1 MKALQLRS
9 PLNVSYFNSGGGF
22 SSVELSIYVNRDVTD
37 IDTTTVPDYSLV
49 SEPINNRVNFE
60 IAELIRSK
68 NDYLY
73 EDDFY
78 TARDT
83 ATYVLLRAVLL
94 DSDGDEIDTK
104 YNFFKVRDGYVDRN
118 EVQLLNSEIDPDP
131 RNWSDNLNATI
142 STGTNDSFS
151 GTDAYSITDTT
162 DPEPY
167 ILENKLQLTGI
178 HTLSCFVLGDKH
190 IQIGK
195 DSDNYIIIRPSTGI
209 ILGVVGDVLS
219 YDIFRVGEWFKVSIV
234 QNMSLNDGLRIRE
247 RVGSGEALIKI
258 FNPTIIKGNLLNFTP
273 SEVLLQSN
281 TQVFS
286 HTSIRPPYMVDRKE
300 SVAYNLNSYLNSEI
314 DPDPRT
320 WSNEFNTTIA
330 ADGDDPFGGTDA
342 YSISDTN
349 DADPFILRDVLQ
361 LTGIHTLSCFVLG
374 DKHIQIGKD
383 SDNYININPSTGII
397 LGVVGDVLSYDIFR
411 VGEWFKISIVQNMS
425 LNDGLRIRDT
435 IPTGPGAIRLFNPT
449 IIKGNLLKFTPTS
462 IRPLAYN
469 LNSSLRDFFI
479 ANPLVDSAISIT
491 SEREFF
497 LINQTLT
504 IPEKILCEPKYTP
517 VKVSFINKFGVKQ
530 DLVFFKKREDS
541 FNTTQQD
548 FKANILRNGTYL
560 PHTGQKQ
567 IINKQ
572 ASAKVKLNTGFYP
585 EEFNEVFKQLQYSI
599 NYWIDDEPAI
609 LTGSNFAFKTSVNDK
624 LINYSFD
631 FEYANPDINDI
642 R

>member
-22 SSVELSIYVNRDVTD
+22 SSLELSIYVNRDVTN
-37 IDTTTVPDYSLV
+37 INTNTVADYSLIA
-49 SEPINNRVNFE
+49 EPINNRVNFE

-118 EVQLLNSEIDPDP
+118 EVQLLDSEI
-131 RNWSDNLNATI
+131 N
-142 STGTNDSFS
+142 
-151 GTDAYSITDTT
+151 
-162 DPEPY
+162 
-167 ILENKLQLTGI
+167 
-178 HTLSCFVLGDKH
+178 
-190 IQIGK
+190 
-195 DSDNYIIIRPSTGI
+195 
-209 ILGVVGDVLS
+209 
-219 YDIFRVGEWFKVSIV
+219 
-234 QNMSLNDGLRIRE
+234 
-247 RVGSGEALIKI
+247 
-258 FNPTIIKGNLLNFTP
+258 
-273 SEVLLQSN
+273 
-281 TQVFS
+281 
-286 HTSIRPPYMVDRKE
+286 
-300 SVAYNLNSYLNSEI
+300 
-314 DPDPRT
+314 PDPRT
-320 WSNEFNTTIA
+320 WSNKFNTTIT

-349 DADPFILRDVLQ
+349 DVDPFVLRDVLQ
-361 LTGIHTLSCFVLG
+361 LTGVYTMSCFVIG
-374 DKHIQIGKD
+374 AITVEIGKD
-383 SDNYININPSTGII
+383 EDNEIAVDLRTGD
-397 LGVVGDVLSYDIFR
+397 VTAVTGDVLAYDVFKVGQYYKVSVTFNMAAGDQFR
-411 VGEWFKISIVQNMS
+411 IAEQ
-425 LNDGLRIRDT
+425 
-435 IPTGPGAIRLFNPT
+435 IPPGAAAIRLFNPT
-449 IIKGNLLKFTPTS
+449 IIKGKLINFEPSEVLLQSNTTIFSSNNIIPTYVLDRKES
-462 IRPLAYN
+462 VAYTTTRN
-469 LNSSLRDFFI
+469 NDLRSLFSVFR
-479 ANPLVDSAISIT
+479 LIT
-491 SEREFF
+491 SFNTSALGTAGFF
-497 LINQTLT
+497 VIDTDLLTPQKLI
-504 IPEKILCEPKYTP
+504 CEIKYTP
-517 VKVSFINKFGVKQ
+517 VKVSFINKFGVIQ

-572 ASAKVKLNTGFYP
+572 ASAKLKLSTGFYP

>member
-9 PLNVSYFNSGGGF
+9 PINVSYFNSGGGF
-22 SSVELSIYVNRDVTD
+22 SSLELSIYVNRDVTN
-37 IDTTTVPDYSLV
+37 IDTTTVPDYSLIA
-49 SEPINNRVNFE
+49 EPINQRVNFE

-68 NDYLY
+68 NNYLY

-118 EVQLLNSEIDPDP
+118 EVQLLNSEINPDP
-131 RNWSDNLNATI
+131 
-142 STGTNDSFS
+142 
-151 GTDAYSITDTT
+151 
-162 DPEPY
+162 
-167 ILENKLQLTGI
+167 K
-178 HTLSCFVLGDKH
+178 
-190 IQIGK
+190 
-195 DSDNYIIIRPSTGI
+195 
-209 ILGVVGDVLS
+209 
-219 YDIFRVGEWFKVSIV
+219 
-234 QNMSLNDGLRIRE
+234 
-247 RVGSGEALIKI
+247 
-258 FNPTIIKGNLLNFTP
+258 
-273 SEVLLQSN
+273 
-281 TQVFS
+281 
-286 HTSIRPPYMVDRKE
+286 
-300 SVAYNLNSYLNSEI
+300 
-314 DPDPRT
+314 T
-320 WSNEFNTTIA
+320 WSNKFNTTIA

-342 YSISDTN
+342 YSISDTI
-349 DADPFILRDVLQ
+349 DVDPFVLRDVLQ
-361 LTGIHTLSCFVLG
+361 LTGVYTMSCFVIG
-374 DKHIQIGKD
+374 AITVEIGKD
-383 SDNYININPSTGII
+383 ENNEIAVDLGTGD
-397 LGVVGDVLSYDIFR
+397 VTAVTGDVLAYDVFK
-411 VGEWFKISIVQNMS
+411 VGLWYKISVTFTMALGDQF
-425 LNDGLRIRDT
+425 RIAEQ
-435 IPTGPGAIRLFNPT
+435 IPPGAAAIRLFNPT
-449 IIKGNLLKFTPTS
+449 IIKGNLVNFTPTEVLLQSNTQVFSHSS
-462 IRPLAYN
+462 IRPLYMLDRKESVAYE
-469 LNSSLRDFFI
+469 LNSSTSKNRDLRAFFI
-479 ANPLVDSAISIT
+479 ANLLVNSAISIT
-491 SEREFF
+491 SEREVF

-504 IPEKILCEPKYTP
+504 IPENILCEIKYTP
-517 VKVSFINKFGVKQ
+517 VKVSFINKFGVIQ

-548 FKANILRNGTYL
+548 FKANILRNGTYV

-572 ASAKVKLNTGFYP
+572 ASAKLKLSTGFYP

>member
-9 PLNVSYFNSGGGF
+9 PINVSYFNSGGGF
-22 SSVELSIYVNRDVTD
+22 SSLELSIYVNRDVTN
-37 IDTTTVPDYSLV
+37 INTNTVADYSLIA
-49 SEPINNRVNFE
+49 EPINNRVNFE

-78 TARDT
+78 PARDT

-94 DSDGDEIDTK
+94 DGDGDEIEVK

-131 RNWSDNLNATI
+131 RTWSDNDNTTI
-142 STGTNDSFS
+142 TTNNE
-151 GTDAYSITDTT
+151 TDPFKGNDMYIVVDTT
-162 DPEPY
+162 KPAPY

-178 HTLSCFVLGDKH
+178 HTLSCFVLGFEP

-195 DSDNYIIIRPSTGI
+195 DSDNYII
-209 ILGVVGDVLS
+209 
-219 YDIFRVGEWFKVSIV
+219 
-234 QNMSLNDGLRIRE
+234 
-247 RVGSGEALIKI
+247 
-258 FNPTIIKGNLLNFTP
+258 
-273 SEVLLQSN
+273 
-281 TQVFS
+281 
-286 HTSIRPPYMVDRKE
+286 
-300 SVAYNLNSYLNSEI
+300 
-314 DPDPRT
+314 
-320 WSNEFNTTIA
+320 
-330 ADGDDPFGGTDA
+330 
-342 YSISDTN
+342 
-349 DADPFILRDVLQ
+349 
-361 LTGIHTLSCFVLG
+361 
-374 DKHIQIGKD
+374 
-383 SDNYININPSTGII
+383 INPSTGII

-411 VGEWFKISIVQNMS
+411 VGGWLKISIVQNMS
-425 LNDGLRIRDT
+425 LNDGLRIREQ
-435 IPTGPGAIRLFNPT
+435 TGAGADLIKIFNPT
-449 IIKGNLLKFTPTS
+449 IIKGNLVNFTPSEVLLQSNTQVFSHTS
-462 IRPLAYN
+462 IRPLYMLDRKESVAYD
-469 LNSSLRDFFI
+469 LNSVSVDRDLRAFFI
-479 ANPLVDSAISIT
+479 ANLLVNSAISIT

-497 LINQTLT
+497 LINQTLK
-504 IPEKILCEPKYTP
+504 IPEKILCEIKYTP
-517 VKVSFINKFGVKQ
+517 VKVSFINKFGVIQ

-572 ASAKVKLNTGFYP
+572 ASAKLKLSTGFYP

>member
-9 PLNVSYFNSGGGF
+9 PLNVYYSSEDSSFASCEF
-22 SSVELSIYVNRDVTD
+22 SIFVNRDVTN
-37 IDTTTVPDYSLV
+37 INTNTVADYSLIA
-49 SEPINNRVNFE
+49 EPINNRVNFE

-94 DSDGDEIDTK
+94 DDSGDEIEVK

-118 EVQLLNSEIDPDP
+118 EVQLLNSEINPDP
-131 RNWSDNLNATI
+131 RTWSDNDNTTI
-142 STGTNDSFS
+142 STGTKDPFG

-162 DPEPY
+162 KPAPY

-178 HTLSCFVLGDKH
+178 HTLSCFVLGYEP

-195 DSDNYIIIRPSTGI
+195 DSDNYII
-209 ILGVVGDVLS
+209 
-219 YDIFRVGEWFKVSIV
+219 
-234 QNMSLNDGLRIRE
+234 
-247 RVGSGEALIKI
+247 
-258 FNPTIIKGNLLNFTP
+258 
-273 SEVLLQSN
+273 
-281 TQVFS
+281 
-286 HTSIRPPYMVDRKE
+286 
-300 SVAYNLNSYLNSEI
+300 
-314 DPDPRT
+314 
-320 WSNEFNTTIA
+320 
-330 ADGDDPFGGTDA
+330 
-342 YSISDTN
+342 
-349 DADPFILRDVLQ
+349 
-361 LTGIHTLSCFVLG
+361 
-374 DKHIQIGKD
+374 
-383 SDNYININPSTGII
+383 INPSTGII

-411 VGEWFKISIVQNMS
+411 VGRWLKVSIVQNMS
-425 LNDGLRIRDT
+425 LNDGLRIRELQ
-435 IPTGPGAIRLFNPT
+435 GGGADLINIFNPT
-449 IIKGNLLKFTPTS
+449 IIKGNLVNFTPTEVLLQSNTQVFSHSS
-462 IRPLAYN
+462 IRPLYMVDRKESVSYN
-469 LNSSLRDFFI
+469 LDTTLADRDLRAFFI
-479 ANPLVDSAISIT
+479 ANPLVNSVISIT

-517 VKVSFINKFGVKQ
+517 VKVSFINKFGVIQ

-585 EEFNEVFKQLQYSI
+585 EDFNEVFKQLQYSI

-631 FEYANPDINDI
+631 FEYANPDINNI

>member
-9 PLNVSYFNSGGGF
+9 PINVSYLNSGRGF
-22 SSVELSIYVNRDVTD
+22 SSLELSIYVNRDVTD
-37 IDTTTVPDYSLV
+37 IDTTTAPDYSLIA
-49 SEPINNRVNFE
+49 EPINNRVNFE

-118 EVQLLNSEIDPDP
+118 EVQLLNSEIDPDI
-131 RNWSDNLNATI
+131 RNWSNNFNVKITPNQ
-142 STGTNDSFS
+142 NDAFG
-151 GTDAYSITDTT
+151 GTDAYKVEDIDNDSAVFIIDELQVEGVYTFSCF
-162 DPEPY
+162 
-167 ILENKLQLTGI
+167 ILEFEPIIFGKGI
-178 HTLSCFVLGDKH
+178 
-190 IQIGK
+190 
-195 DSDNYIIIRPSTGI
+195 SDNIIFDPSTG
-209 ILGVVGDVLS
+209 VVTSVNGNVLA
-219 YDIFRVGEWFKVSIV
+219 YDIFKVGQWYKVSIV
-234 QNMSLNDGLRIRE
+234 LNMSLGDKVRIEEAIRP
-247 RVGSGEALIKI
+247 GSASMVI

-273 SEVLLQSN
+273 TQVLLQSN

-286 HTSIRPPYMVDRKE
+286 HSSIRPLYMVDRKE
-300 SVAYNLNSYLNSEI
+300 SVAYDLE
-314 DPDPRT
+314 
-320 WSNEFNTTIA
+320 TTL
-330 ADGDDPFGGTDA
+330 ADRD
-342 YSISDTN
+342 
-349 DADPFILRDVLQ
+349 LR
-361 LTGIHTLSCFVLG
+361 
-374 DKHIQIGKD
+374 
-383 SDNYININPSTGII
+383 
-397 LGVVGDVLSYDIFR
+397 
-411 VGEWFKISIVQNMS
+411 
-425 LNDGLRIRDT
+425 
-435 IPTGPGAIRLFNPT
+435 A
-449 IIKGNLLKFTPTS
+449 
-462 IRPLAYN
+462 
-469 LNSSLRDFFI
+469 FFI
-479 ANPLVDSAISIT
+479 ANPLVNSAIASIT
-491 SEREFF
+491 RREVF
-497 LINQTLT
+497 LINQTFT
-504 IPEKILCEPKYTP
+504 IPENILCEIKYTP
-517 VKVSFINKFGVKQ
+517 VKVSFINKFGVIQ

-572 ASAKVKLNTGFYP
+572 ASAKLKLSTGFYP

>member
-22 SSVELSIYVNRDVTD
+22 SSLELSIYVNRDVTN
-37 IDTTTVPDYSLV
+37 INTNTVADYSLIA
-49 SEPINNRVNFE
+49 EPINNRVNFE

-94 DSDGDEIDTK
+94 DSDGDEIEVK

-118 EVQLLNSEIDPDP
+118 EVQLLNSEINPDP
-131 RNWSDNLNATI
+131 RTWSDNVNSTI
-142 STGTNDSFS
+142 GDNRDDPFG
-151 GTDAYSITDTT
+151 GTDAYFIQDTS
-162 DPEPY
+162 DPSAFVLDEV
-167 ILENKLQLTGI
+167 LQLTGV
-178 HTLSCFVLGDKH
+178 HTLSVFLKGLNTIHIGADPSNVIIFNLGSGEIVGTTGD
-190 IQIGK
+190 
-195 DSDNYIIIRPSTGI
+195 IIA
-209 ILGVVGDVLS
+209 
-219 YDIFRVGEWFKVSIV
+219 YDIFKVGLWYKISFVYD
-234 QNMSLNDGLRIRE
+234 MSLGDRFSIRE
-247 RVGSGEALIKI
+247 SVGTGSDSCFF
-258 FNPTIIKGNLLNFTP
+258 FNPTVTKGNLVNFTP
-273 SEVLLQSN
+273 TEVLLQSN

-286 HTSIRPPYMVDRKE
+286 HSSIRPLYMVDRKE
-300 SVAYNLNSYLNSEI
+300 SVAYNLKSS
-314 DPDPRT
+314 
-320 WSNEFNTTIA
+320 
-330 ADGDDPFGGTDA
+330 
-342 YSISDTN
+342 
-349 DADPFILRDVLQ
+349 
-361 LTGIHTLSCFVLG
+361 
-374 DKHIQIGKD
+374 
-383 SDNYININPSTGII
+383 
-397 LGVVGDVLSYDIFR
+397 
-411 VGEWFKISIVQNMS
+411 S
-425 LNDGLRIRDT
+425 LNDRVLRVFFLYN
-435 IPTGPGAIRLFNPT
+435 PFN
-449 IIKGNLLKFTPTS
+449 S
-462 IRPLAYN
+462 
-469 LNSSLRDFFI
+469 FI
-479 ANPLVDSAISIT
+479 ASIT
-491 SEREFF
+491 RREVF

-517 VKVSFINKFGVKQ
+517 VKVSFINKFGVIQ

-572 ASAKVKLNTGFYP
+572 ASAKLKLNTGFYP
-585 EEFNEVFKQLQYSI
+585 EEFNEVFKQLQYST

>member
-9 PLNVSYFNSGGGF
+9 PLNVSYSSEDSSFASCEF
-22 SSVELSIYVNRDVTD
+22 SIFVNRDVTD
-37 IDTTTVPDYSLV
+37 IDTTTVSDYSLIA
-49 SEPINNRVNFE
+49 EPINNRVNFE

-94 DSDGDEIDTK
+94 DSDGDEIEVK

-118 EVQLLNSEIDPDP
+118 EVQLLNSEISPDV
-131 RNWSDNLNATI
+131 RTWNDNSDVSISLN
-142 STGTNDSFS
+142 SGPFS
-151 GTDAYSITDTT
+151 GTVSSYILNDTT
-162 DPEPY
+162 DPDRY
-167 ILENKLQLTGI
+167 IIKNILQLTGI
-178 HTLSCFVLGDKH
+178 YTLSCFITGSS
-190 IQIGK
+190 IIEIGK
-195 DSDNYIIIRPSTGI
+195 NFQNYITFDFGSGQLVGVTGTVI
-209 ILGVVGDVLS
+209 A
-219 YDIFRVGEWFKVSIV
+219 YDIFKVGDWYKISVTQTMALGDQFRIAEANAS
-234 QNMSLNDGLRIRE
+234 DDDRIR
-247 RVGSGEALIKI
+247 V

-273 SEVLLQSN
+273 TQVLLQSN

-286 HTSIRPPYMVDRKE
+286 HSSIRPLYMVDRKE
-300 SVAYNLNSYLNSEI
+300 SVAYNL
-314 DPDPRT
+314 D
-320 WSNEFNTTIA
+320 TT
-330 ADGDDPFGGTDA
+330 
-342 YSISDTN
+342 
-349 DADPFILRDVLQ
+349 
-361 LTGIHTLSCFVLG
+361 
-374 DKHIQIGKD
+374 
-383 SDNYININPSTGII
+383 
-397 LGVVGDVLSYDIFR
+397 
-411 VGEWFKISIVQNMS
+411 
-425 LNDGLRIRDT
+425 LNDRDLR
-435 IPTGPGAIRLFNPT
+435 A
-449 IIKGNLLKFTPTS
+449 
-462 IRPLAYN
+462 
-469 LNSSLRDFFI
+469 FFI
-479 ANPLVDSAISIT
+479 DNPLVNSAISIT
-491 SEREFF
+491 SEREVF

-504 IPEKILCEPKYTP
+504 IPEKILCEIKYTP
-517 VKVSFINKFGVKQ
+517 VKVSFINKFGVIQ

-560 PHTGQKQ
+560 PHTGKKQ

-572 ASAKVKLNTGFYP
+572 ASAQVKLNTGFYP
-585 EEFNEVFKQLQYSI
+585 EEFNEVFKQLQYST

>member
-9 PLNVSYFNSGGGF
+9 PINVSYLNSGRGF
-22 SSVELSIYVNRDVTD
+22 SSLELSIYVNRDVTD
-37 IDTTTVPDYSLV
+37 IDTNTVADYSLIA
-49 SEPINNRVNFE
+49 EPINNRVNFE

-118 EVQLLNSEIDPDP
+118 EVQLLKSEIDPDP
-131 RNWSDNLNATI
+131 RNWSDNVNVDI
-142 STGTNDSFS
+142 FTNQETPFG
-151 GTDAYSITDTT
+151 GTDGYLVVDTVN
-162 DPEPY
+162 DNA
-167 ILENKLQLTGI
+167 IVLENELQLTGVY
-178 HTLSCFVLGDKH
+178 TLSCFLKGIRNMDF
-190 IQIGK
+190 GK
-195 DSDNYIIIRPSTGI
+195 DATTKITFNLLSNTLISASSGI
-209 ILGVVGDVLS
+209 IAYDFFKVGDW
-219 YDIFRVGEWFKVSIV
+219 YKVSIV
-234 QNMSLNDGLRIRE
+234 VNMTAGDGLRIAE
-247 RVGSGEALIKI
+247 ATPPEADSIRV
-258 FNPTIIKGNLLNFTP
+258 FNPTIIKGNLINFTP
-273 SEVLLQSN
+273 TQVLLQSN

-300 SVAYNLNSYLNSEI
+300 SVAYNLNSI
-314 DPDPRT
+314 
-320 WSNEFNTTIA
+320 
-330 ADGDDPFGGTDA
+330 
-342 YSISDTN
+342 
-349 DADPFILRDVLQ
+349 
-361 LTGIHTLSCFVLG
+361 
-374 DKHIQIGKD
+374 
-383 SDNYININPSTGII
+383 
-397 LGVVGDVLSYDIFR
+397 
-411 VGEWFKISIVQNMS
+411 
-425 LNDGLRIRDT
+425 LNDRDLR
-435 IPTGPGAIRLFNPT
+435 A
-449 IIKGNLLKFTPTS
+449 
-462 IRPLAYN
+462 
-469 LNSSLRDFFI
+469 FFI
-479 ANPLVDSAISIT
+479 ANSLVNSAISGIL
-491 SEREFF
+491 RRNIF
-497 LINQTLT
+497 LINQSLA
-504 IPEKILCEPKYTP
+504 IPEKILCEIKYTP
-517 VKVSFINKFGVKQ
+517 VKVSFINKFGVIQ

-585 EEFNEVFKQLQYSI
+585 EDFNEVFKQLQYSI

>member
-9 PLNVSYFNSGGGF
+9 PLNVSYSSEDSSFASCDF
-22 SSVELSIYVNRDVTD
+22 SIFVNRDVTD
-37 IDTTTVPDYSLV
+37 IDTTTVPDYSLIA
-49 SEPINNRVNFE
+49 EPINNRVNFE

-94 DSDGDEIDTK
+94 DSDGDEIETK

-118 EVQLLNSEIDPDP
+118 EVQLLNSKINPDP
-131 RNWSDNLNATI
+131 RTWSDNVNSTI
-142 STGTNDSFS
+142 FVNRDDPFG
-151 GTDAYSITDTT
+151 GTDAYFIQDTS
-162 DPEPY
+162 DPSAFVLDEV
-167 ILENKLQLTGI
+167 LQLTGV
-178 HTLSCFVLGDKH
+178 HTLSVFLKGSNTIHIGADPSNVIIFNMGSGEIIGTTGD
-190 IQIGK
+190 
-195 DSDNYIIIRPSTGI
+195 IIA
-209 ILGVVGDVLS
+209 
-219 YDIFRVGEWFKVSIV
+219 YDIFRVGLWYKISFVYD
-234 QNMSLNDGLRIRE
+234 MSLGDRFSIRE
-247 RVGSGEALIKI
+247 SVGTGSDFCFF
-258 FNPTIIKGNLLNFTP
+258 FNPTVTKGNLVNFTP
-273 SEVLLQSN
+273 TEVLLQSN

-286 HTSIRPPYMVDRKE
+286 HSSIRPPYMVDRKE
-300 SVAYNLNSYLNSEI
+300 SVAYNLKSS
-314 DPDPRT
+314 
-320 WSNEFNTTIA
+320 
-330 ADGDDPFGGTDA
+330 
-342 YSISDTN
+342 
-349 DADPFILRDVLQ
+349 
-361 LTGIHTLSCFVLG
+361 
-374 DKHIQIGKD
+374 
-383 SDNYININPSTGII
+383 
-397 LGVVGDVLSYDIFR
+397 
-411 VGEWFKISIVQNMS
+411 S
-425 LNDGLRIRDT
+425 LNDRVLRVFF
-435 IPTGPGAIRLFNPT
+435 LFNP
-449 IIKGNLLKFTPTS
+449 F
-462 IRPLAYN
+462 
-469 LNSSLRDFFI
+469 NSFI
-479 ANPLVDSAISIT
+479 ASIT
-491 SEREFF
+491 RREVF

-517 VKVSFINKFGVKQ
+517 VKVSFINKFGVIQ

-541 FNTTQQD
+541 FNTNQQD

-572 ASAKVKLNTGFYP
+572 ASAKLKLNTGFYP
-585 EEFNEVFKQLQYSI
+585 EDFNEVFKQLQYSI

>member
-9 PLNVSYFNSGGGF
+9 PLNVSYFKSEKGF
-22 SSVELSIYVNRDVTD
+22 SSLELSIYVNRDVTD

-49 SEPINNRVNFE
+49 SEPINQRVNFE

-94 DSDGDEIDTK
+94 DSDGDQIQVK

-118 EVQLLNSEIDPDP
+118 EVQLLESQINPDP
-131 RNWSDNLNATI
+131 RTWSDNTNATI
-142 STGTNDSFS
+142 EASKNDPFEGRDGYNVTDTNDQT
-151 GTDAYSITDTT
+151 GPTLKQT
-162 DPEPY
+162 
-167 ILENKLQLTGI
+167 LQINGI
-178 HTLSCFVLGDKH
+178 YTISCFVRGD
-190 IQIGK
+190 QEVLIGK
-195 DSDNYIIIRPSTGI
+195 DVNNSINFDLSTGKVTSVTGSVI
-209 ILGVVGDVLS
+209 AYDVLK
-219 YDIFRVGEWFKVSIV
+219 VGLWYKVSVVVTLIAG
-234 QNMSLNDGLRIRE
+234 QLSFRITGLEGVSPEFFRF
-247 RVGSGEALIKI
+247 
-258 FNPTIIKGNLLNFTP
+258 FNPTVIKGNLLNFTP
-273 SEVLLQSN
+273 TEVLLQSN

-286 HTSIRPPYMVDRKE
+286 HSSIRPLCMVDRKE
-300 SVAYNLNSYLNSEI
+300 SVAYNLNS
-314 DPDPRT
+314 
-320 WSNEFNTTIA
+320 
-330 ADGDDPFGGTDA
+330 
-342 YSISDTN
+342 
-349 DADPFILRDVLQ
+349 
-361 LTGIHTLSCFVLG
+361 
-374 DKHIQIGKD
+374 
-383 SDNYININPSTGII
+383 
-397 LGVVGDVLSYDIFR
+397 
-411 VGEWFKISIVQNMS
+411 S
-425 LNDGLRIRDT
+425 LNDRDLR
-435 IPTGPGAIRLFNPT
+435 A
-449 IIKGNLLKFTPTS
+449 
-462 IRPLAYN
+462 
-469 LNSSLRDFFI
+469 FFI
-479 ANPLVDSAISIT
+479 ANPLVNSAISSIT
-491 SEREFF
+491 RRNIF

-504 IPEKILCEPKYTP
+504 IPENILCEIKYTP

-572 ASAKVKLNTGFYP
+572 ASAKVKLSTGFYP
-585 EEFNEVFKQLQYSI
+585 EEFNEVFKQLQYST

>member
-1 MKALQLRS
+1 MDPFSGNDGYFIKDTSDPS
-9 PLNVSYFNSGGGF
+9 PL
-22 SSVELSIYVNRDVTD
+22 
-37 IDTTTVPDYSLV
+37 
-49 SEPINNRVNFE
+49 
-60 IAELIRSK
+60 
-68 NDYLY
+68 
-73 EDDFY
+73 
-78 TARDT
+78 
-83 ATYVLLRAVLL
+83 VL
-94 DSDGDEIDTK
+94 DE
-104 YNFFKVRDGYVDRN
+104 V
-118 EVQLLNSEIDPDP
+118 
-131 RNWSDNLNATI
+131 
-142 STGTNDSFS
+142 
-151 GTDAYSITDTT
+151 
-162 DPEPY
+162 
-167 ILENKLQLTGI
+167 LQLTGV
-178 HTLSCFVLGDKH
+178 HTLSVFLKGSNT
-190 IQIGK
+190 IQIGA
-195 DSDNYIIIRPSTGI
+195 DPSNVIIFNLVSGKIVGTNGDI
-209 ILGVVGDVLS
+209 IA
-219 YDIFRVGEWFKVSIV
+219 YDIFKVGEWFKISIV

-247 RVGSGEALIKI
+247 EVPAGAAAIRL

-273 SEVLLQSN
+273 TQVLLQSN

-286 HTSIRPPYMVDRKE
+286 HSSIRPLYMLDRKE
-300 SVAYNLNSYLNSEI
+300 SVAYDLNSSLNSEI

-320 WSNEFNTTIA
+320 WSTQFNTTIA

-349 DADPFILRDVLQ
+349 DVDPFVLRDILQ

-374 DKHIQIGKD
+374 DKPIQIGKD
-383 SDNYININPSTGII
+383 SDNYIIINPSTGII
-397 LGVVGDVLSYDIFR
+397 TGVVGDVLSYDILR
-411 VGEWFKISIVQNMS
+411 VGGWFKISIVQNMS
-425 LNDGLRIRDT
+425 LNDGLKIRDQ

-449 IIKGNLLKFTPTS
+449 IIKGNLVNFTP
-462 IRPLAYN
+462 
-469 LNSSLRDFFI
+469 FFI
-479 ANPLVDSAISIT
+479 ANPLVNSAIVSIT
-491 SEREFF
+491 RREFF

-517 VKVSFINKFGVKQ
+517 VKVSFINKFGVIQ

-572 ASAKVKLNTGFYP
+572 ASAQVKLNTGFYP
-585 EEFNEVFKQLQYSI
+585 EDFNEVFKQLQYSI

>member
-9 PLNVSYFNSGGGF
+9 PLNVSYFNSGGEF
-22 SSVELSIYVNRDVTD
+22 SSLELSIYVNRDVTN
-37 IDTTTVPDYSLV
+37 INTNTVADYSLV

-94 DSDGDEIDTK
+94 DDSGDEIEVK

-118 EVQLLNSEIDPDP
+118 EVQLLNSEIDPDI
-131 RNWSDNLNATI
+131 RNWSNKSNTTI
-142 STGTNDSFS
+142 VYNRDDPFG
-151 GTDAYSITDTT
+151 GTDAYFIEDTV
-162 DPEPY
+162 DANGF
-167 ILENKLQLTGI
+167 ILDDELQLTGV
-178 HTLSCFVLGDKH
+178 HTLSVFLRGSNSV
-190 IQIGK
+190 QIGK
-195 DSDNYIIIRPSTGI
+195 NSTSYITVN
-209 ILGVVGDVLS
+209 LATGDVEGTAGTVIA
-219 YDIFRVGEWFKVSIV
+219 YDIFKVGLFYKVSV
-234 QNMSLNDGLRIRE
+234 VLTMALSDGFRLRE
-247 RVGSGEALIKI
+247 SPPQGSDFMFI
-258 FNPTIIKGNLLNFTP
+258 FSPTIMKGKLVNFEP

-286 HTSIRPPYMVDRKE
+286 HSSIRPLYMLDRKE
-300 SVAYNLNSYLNSEI
+300 SVAYNL
-314 DPDPRT
+314 D
-320 WSNEFNTTIA
+320 TT
-330 ADGDDPFGGTDA
+330 
-342 YSISDTN
+342 
-349 DADPFILRDVLQ
+349 
-361 LTGIHTLSCFVLG
+361 
-374 DKHIQIGKD
+374 
-383 SDNYININPSTGII
+383 
-397 LGVVGDVLSYDIFR
+397 
-411 VGEWFKISIVQNMS
+411 
-425 LNDGLRIRDT
+425 LNDRNLR
-435 IPTGPGAIRLFNPT
+435 A
-449 IIKGNLLKFTPTS
+449 
-462 IRPLAYN
+462 
-469 LNSSLRDFFI
+469 FFI
-479 ANPLVDSAISIT
+479 DNPLVNSAISIT

-504 IPEKILCEPKYTP
+504 IPEKILCEIKYTP
-517 VKVSFINKFGVKQ
+517 VKVSFINKFGVIQ

-585 EEFNEVFKQLQYSI
+585 EDFNEVFKQLQYST

-624 LINYSFD
+624 LISYSFD

>member
-22 SSVELSIYVNRDVTD
+22 SSLELSIYVNRDVTD

-49 SEPINNRVNFE
+49 SEPINQRVNFE

-94 DSDGDEIDTK
+94 DDSGDELEVK

-118 EVQLLNSEIDPDP
+118 EVQLLDSEINPDP
-131 RNWSDNLNATI
+131 RTWSDNDNSTI
-142 STGTNDSFS
+142 TTNNE
-151 GTDAYSITDTT
+151 T
-162 DPEPY
+162 DPFNGSDSYTVNDTFDSLPY
-167 ILENKLQLTGI
+167 TLENKLQLTGI
-178 HTLSCFVLGDKH
+178 HTLSCFVLGSG
-190 IQIGK
+190 IFQMGK
-195 DSDNYIIIRPSTGI
+195 DSDNYIIINPSTGI
-209 ILGVVGDVLS
+209 ITGVVGDVLS
-219 YDIFRVGEWFKVSIV
+219 YDILRVG
-234 QNMSLNDGLRIRE
+234 G
-247 RVGSGEALIKI
+247 
-258 FNPTIIKGNLLNFTP
+258 
-273 SEVLLQSN
+273 
-281 TQVFS
+281 
-286 HTSIRPPYMVDRKE
+286 
-300 SVAYNLNSYLNSEI
+300 
-314 DPDPRT
+314 
-320 WSNEFNTTIA
+320 
-330 ADGDDPFGGTDA
+330 
-342 YSISDTN
+342 
-349 DADPFILRDVLQ
+349 
-361 LTGIHTLSCFVLG
+361 
-374 DKHIQIGKD
+374 
-383 SDNYININPSTGII
+383 
-397 LGVVGDVLSYDIFR
+397 
-411 VGEWFKISIVQNMS
+411 WFKISIVQNMS
-425 LNDGLRIRDT
+425 LNDGLKIRDQ

-449 IIKGNLLKFTPTS
+449 IIKGNLVNFTP
-462 IRPLAYN
+462 
-469 LNSSLRDFFI
+469 FFI
-479 ANPLVDSAISIT
+479 ANPLVNSAIVSIT
-491 SEREFF
+491 RREFF

-517 VKVSFINKFGVKQ
+517 VKVSFINKFGVIQ

-541 FNTTQQD
+541 FSTNQQD

-560 PHTGQKQ
+560 SHTGQKQ

-572 ASAKVKLNTGFYP
+572 ASAQVKLSTGFYP

>member
-1 MKALQLRS
+1 MKAIQLRS
-9 PLNVSYFNSGGGF
+9 PLNVSYSSEDSSFASCDF
-22 SSVELSIYVNRDVTD
+22 SIFVNRDVTN
-37 IDTTTVPDYSLV
+37 INTNTVADYSLIA
-49 SEPINNRVNFE
+49 EPINNRVNFE

-118 EVQLLNSEIDPDP
+118 EVQLLNSEINPDP
-131 RNWSDNLNATI
+131 RTWSDNDNTTI

-178 HTLSCFVLGDKH
+178 HTLSCFVLGGEP

-195 DSDNYIIIRPSTGI
+195 DSSNYII
-209 ILGVVGDVLS
+209 
-219 YDIFRVGEWFKVSIV
+219 
-234 QNMSLNDGLRIRE
+234 
-247 RVGSGEALIKI
+247 
-258 FNPTIIKGNLLNFTP
+258 
-273 SEVLLQSN
+273 
-281 TQVFS
+281 
-286 HTSIRPPYMVDRKE
+286 
-300 SVAYNLNSYLNSEI
+300 
-314 DPDPRT
+314 
-320 WSNEFNTTIA
+320 
-330 ADGDDPFGGTDA
+330 
-342 YSISDTN
+342 
-349 DADPFILRDVLQ
+349 
-361 LTGIHTLSCFVLG
+361 
-374 DKHIQIGKD
+374 
-383 SDNYININPSTGII
+383 INPSTGII

-425 LNDGLRIRDT
+425 LNDGLRIRERM
-435 IPTGPGAIRLFNPT
+435 GAGEDSIKIFNPT
-449 IIKGNLLKFTPTS
+449 IIKGNLVNFTPSEVLLQSNTTTFSSDSIEPKVMFDRKESVSYNAVYFVSPNQDLFYGLKGIFAFLPLKTS
-462 IRPLAYN
+462 FYLTSTN
-469 LNSSLRDFFI
+469 LPFTKTNLSLIGNTLEIIFK
-479 ANPLVDSAISIT
+479 
-491 SEREFF
+491 
-497 LINQTLT
+497 LI
-504 IPEKILCEPKYTP
+504 CEPKYTP
-517 VKVSFINKFGVKQ
+517 VKVSFINKFGVIQ

-585 EEFNEVFKQLQYSI
+585 EDFNEVFKQLQYST

>member
-9 PLNVSYFNSGGGF
+9 PLNVSYSSEDSSFASCEF
-22 SSVELSIYVNRDVTD
+22 SIFVNRDVTD
-37 IDTTTVPDYSLV
+37 IDTTTVPDYSLIA
-49 SEPINNRVNFE
+49 EPINNRVNFE

-94 DSDGDEIDTK
+94 DSDGDEIETK
-104 YNFFKVRDGYVDRN
+104 YNFFKVRDGYVERN
-118 EVQLLNSEIDPDP
+118 EVQLLDSEVNPDP
-131 RNWSDNLNATI
+131 RTWINNASIT
-142 STGTNDSFS
+142 SNQVDPFS
-151 GTDAYSITDTT
+151 GNDGYFIEDRNSV
-162 DPEPY
+162 
-167 ILENKLQLTGI
+167 NKAFLLNTLQLSGI
-178 HTLSCFVLGDKH
+178 YTLSCFFEKSSPEEVL
-190 IQIGK
+190 IGNGFSHSITV
-195 DSDNYIIIRPSTGI
+195 DMSDGSLKTVRGNVIA
-209 ILGVVGDVLS
+209 
-219 YDIFRVGEWFKVSIV
+219 YDIFKIGQSYKVSV
-234 QNMSLNDGLRIRE
+234 VVNMELGDQFRISE
-247 RVGSGEALIKI
+247 ETAPDPFGVML

-286 HTSIRPPYMVDRKE
+286 HTSIRPSYMLDRKE
-300 SVAYNLNSYLNSEI
+300 SVAYIISNST
-314 DPDPRT
+314 P
-320 WSNEFNTTIA
+320 
-330 ADGDDPFGGTDA
+330 A
-342 YSISDTN
+342 YRD
-349 DADPFILRDVLQ
+349 LR
-361 LTGIHTLSCFVLG
+361 
-374 DKHIQIGKD
+374 
-383 SDNYININPSTGII
+383 
-397 LGVVGDVLSYDIFR
+397 
-411 VGEWFKISIVQNMS
+411 
-425 LNDGLRIRDT
+425 
-435 IPTGPGAIRLFNPT
+435 A
-449 IIKGNLLKFTPTS
+449 
-462 IRPLAYN
+462 
-469 LNSSLRDFFI
+469 FFI
-479 ANPLVDSAISIT
+479 DNPLVNSAIS
-491 SEREFF
+491 SVNERQFF
-497 LINQTLT
+497 LINQILK
-504 IPEKILCEPKYTP
+504 IPEEILCEIKYTP
-517 VKVSFINKFGVKQ
+517 VKVSFINKFGVIQ

-541 FNTTQQD
+541 FNTNQQD

>member
-9 PLNVSYFNSGGGF
+9 PINVSYLNSGRGF
-22 SSVELSIYVNRDVTD
+22 SSLELSIYVNRDVTD
-37 IDTTTVPDYSLV
+37 IDTTTVPDYSLIA
-49 SEPINNRVNFE
+49 EPINNRVNFE

-104 YNFFKVRDGYVDRN
+104 YNFFKVRDGYVERN
-118 EVQLLNSEIDPDP
+118 EVQLLNSVIDPDI
-131 RNWSDNLNATI
+131 RNWSNNFNVTI
-142 STGTNDSFS
+142 TPNQTDAFGGADAYKVEDIDNDSAVFIIDELQVEGVYTFS
-151 GTDAYSITDTT
+151 CF
-162 DPEPY
+162 
-167 ILENKLQLTGI
+167 ILEFEPIIFGKGI
-178 HTLSCFVLGDKH
+178 
-190 IQIGK
+190 
-195 DSDNYIIIRPSTGI
+195 SDNIIFDPSTG
-209 ILGVVGDVLS
+209 VVTSVNGNVLA
-219 YDIFRVGEWFKVSIV
+219 YDIFKVGQWYKVSIV
-234 QNMSLNDGLRIRE
+234 LNMSLGDKVRIEEAIRP
-247 RVGSGEALIKI
+247 GSASMVI

-273 SEVLLQSN
+273 TQVLLQSN

-286 HTSIRPPYMVDRKE
+286 HSSIRPLYMLDRKE
-300 SVAYNLNSYLNSEI
+300 SVAYDLNSSLNSEI

-320 WSNEFNTTIA
+320 WSTQFNTTIA

-349 DADPFILRDVLQ
+349 DVDPFVLRDILQ

-374 DKHIQIGKD
+374 DKPIQIGKD
-383 SDNYININPSTGII
+383 SDNYIIINPSTGII
-397 LGVVGDVLSYDIFR
+397 TGVVGDVLSYDILR
-411 VGEWFKISIVQNMS
+411 VGGWFKISIVQNMS
-425 LNDGLRIRDT
+425 LNDGLKIRDQ

-449 IIKGNLLKFTPTS
+449 IIKGNLVNFTP
-462 IRPLAYN
+462 
-469 LNSSLRDFFI
+469 FFI
-479 ANPLVDSAISIT
+479 ANPLVNSAIVSIT
-491 SEREFF
+491 RREFF

-517 VKVSFINKFGVKQ
+517 VKVSFINKFGVIQ

-572 ASAKVKLNTGFYP
+572 ASAKLKLSTGFYP

-631 FEYANPDINDI
+631 FEFANTDINDI